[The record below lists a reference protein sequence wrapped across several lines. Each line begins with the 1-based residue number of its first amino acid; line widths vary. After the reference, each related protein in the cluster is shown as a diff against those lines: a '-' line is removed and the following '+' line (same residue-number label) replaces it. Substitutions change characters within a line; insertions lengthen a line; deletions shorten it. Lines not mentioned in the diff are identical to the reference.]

1 MSLVNKTI
9 AGRYQLKRL
18 IGQGG
23 MADVY
28 EAEDLILGRTVAV
41 KIMRSSLTGDP
52 VYVTRFHREAS
63 AAAALSHKNIVEIY
77 DVGDE
82 KDDYY
87 IVMEYVPG
95 QTLKELIHKRGALHY
110 VEAVDIMK
118 QVVSATAKAHAIG
131 IIHRDL
137 KPQNIMVT
145 DSGVVKIGDFGI
157 ASIQSLSQVT
167 QTDTIM
173 GSLHYLAPEIARGE
187 KATAQSD
194 IYALGIVFYELL
206 RGEVP
211 FNGESPVN
219 IALKHMRDEIPSV
232 RAFNPSIPQSV
243 ENIIMKATAKNIKDR
258 YLSAS
263 DMLDDLN
270 HCLEA
275 EHMNDEKITFDYQED
290 EDLATIVADD
300 KDFFT
305 QTHTHLPIE
314 EEKEEKPSSRSHKKM
329 VMIIGASV
337 VAVLVILMALY
348 FFVMKPSQSFEM
360 PDVLN
365 LNKDEAVTLLEEK
378 DLKVSD
384 NITYELSDD
393 VEEGKVISS
402 DPVARTQVKKGD
414 EVSLVVSSGQYI
426 VIENYVGKDYDSV
439 ASQLEDLGFDVKK
452 EEKIDEKSKG
462 TILEQ
467 SLEVGK
473 KIDPNS
479 DDKSITLT
487 VSQGYSAVVPNV
499 YGQDIQKAKSILE
512 EAGFV
517 VELNVLDPPT
527 SVEEIKTMKINVVER
542 QSLDAFTT
550 VYKKGEKITLDYYN
564 TKPEI
569 PETPAENTPTTPKTN
584 TPATSQPSENQT
596 ITNQ

>member
-118 QVVSATAKAHAIG
+118 QVVSATAKAHSIG

-187 KATAQSD
+187 KASAQSD
-194 IYALGIVFYELL
+194 LYALGIVFYELL

-232 RAFNPSIPQSV
+232 RSFNPSIPQSV

-258 YLSAS
+258 YLNAS

-329 VMIIGASV
+329 VMIITASV
-337 VAVLVILMALY
+337 VAVLVILIALY

-365 LNKDEAVTLLEEK
+365 LNEKEAITLLEQKE
-378 DLKVSD
+378 LKVAN

-426 VIENYVGKDYDSV
+426 VIEDYVGKNYDSV
-439 ASQLEDLGFDVKK
+439 VSQLKDLGFDVKK
-452 EEKIDEKSKG
+452 EEKIDEQSKG

-467 SLEVGK
+467 SLDAGE

-479 DDKSITLT
+479 DNKSITLT

-517 VELNVLDPPT
+517 VELNVLEPPT

-542 QSLDAFTT
+542 QSIDAFTT

-569 PETPAENTPTTPKTN
+569 PETPAENTPTTPETN
-584 TPATSQPSENQT
+584 TPATSQPNENQT
-596 ITNQ
+596 TTNQ

>member
-145 DSGVVKIGDFGI
+145 DSGVVKNGDFGI
-157 ASIQSLSQVT
+157 DSIQSLSQVT
-167 QTDTIM
+167 QNDTIM

-426 VIENYVGKDYDSV
+426 VIEDYVGKDYDSV

-569 PETPAENTPTTPKTN
+569 PETPAENTPTTPETN